1 MYAKSF
7 IALDGNG
14 RLTGA
19 RTAQAAPY
27 ANYTCHLCGSALR
40 YHPQYDTEL
49 PWFEHTDDRL
59 TGSNSYR
66 MPYPWCVKPA
76 GTADNVT
83 TIIMGSSTAHTARP
97 EDSVFPGQL
106 RRKYAN
112 SELLYGE

>member
-40 YHPQYDTEL
+40 YHPQYDTCNFAFFSGLIDAQFWTVQVRPKSPEL
-49 PWFEHTDDRL
+49 
-59 TGSNSYR
+59 
-66 MPYPWCVKPA
+66 
-76 GTADNVT
+76 TANCC
-83 TIIMGSSTAHTARP
+83 
-97 EDSVFPGQL
+97 
-106 RRKYAN
+106 
-112 SELLYGE
+112 

>member
-1 MYAKSF
+1 MTYKYNPF
-7 IALDGNG
+7 WQQRIRETVRHALNVHP
-14 RLTGA
+14 RL
-19 RTAQAAPY
+19 
-27 ANYTCHLCGSALR
+27 
-40 YHPQYDTEL
+40 
-49 PWFEHTDDRL
+49 
-59 TGSNSYR
+59 
-66 MPYPWCVKPA
+66 PYPWCVKPA

>member
-1 MYAKSF
+1 MTYKYNPF
-7 IALDGNG
+7 WQQRIRETVRHALNVHP
-14 RLTGA
+14 RLT
-19 RTAQAAPY
+19 
-27 ANYTCHLCGSALR
+27 ALR
-40 YHPQYDTEL
+40 VDLRFPDV
-49 PWFEHTDDRL
+49 PAATDAAVISRFI
-59 TGSNSYR
+59 N
-66 MPYPWCVKPA
+66 

>member
-1 MYAKSF
+1 M
-7 IALDGNG
+7 LV
-14 RLTGA
+14 
-19 RTAQAAPY
+19 Q
-27 ANYTCHLCGSALR
+27 
-40 YHPQYDTEL
+40 
-49 PWFEHTDDRL
+49 
-59 TGSNSYR
+59 
-66 MPYPWCVKPA
+66 YPWCVKPA